1 MFEINHEGFLIIAA
15 LIYLIVFI
23 GTPISFFKYKDRL
36 NENKI
41 MGLGIGLIVLAIG
54 LFSIESF
61 FIFPLLNFL
70 TLLLGVVL
78 LFTGFFSNPKEK
90 N

>member
-1 MFEINHEGFLIIAA
+1 MFKINYEGFLIIAA
-15 LIYLIVFI
+15 LIYSIVFI
-23 GTPISFFKYKDRL
+23 GTSISFLKYKDRL

-41 MGLGIGLIVLAIG
+41 MGLGIGLIILAIG

-78 LFTGFFSNPKEK
+78 LFIGFFSKPK
-90 N
+90 